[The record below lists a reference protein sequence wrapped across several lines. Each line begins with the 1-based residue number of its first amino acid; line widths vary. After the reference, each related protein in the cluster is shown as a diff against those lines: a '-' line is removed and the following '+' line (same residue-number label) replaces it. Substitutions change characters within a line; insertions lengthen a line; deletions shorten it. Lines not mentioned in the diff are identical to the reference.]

1 MSDESRASE
10 SRAPDVDTAFAAAM
24 AAAGLDASDPER
36 VADLRRRVT
45 LLRQG
50 LARLDE
56 IPVAGAESPSVFVAV
71 RAGAGS

>member
-1 MSDESRASE
+1 MSDEFRAS
-10 SRAPDVDTAFAAAM
+10 DVDTAFASAM
-24 AAAGLDASDPER
+24 VAAGLDASDPER
-36 VADLRRRVT
+36 VADLRRRVA

-56 IPVAGAESPSVFVAV
+56 IPVGGAESPSVFVAV

>member
-1 MSDESRASE
+1 MSDEFRAS
-10 SRAPDVDTAFAAAM
+10 DVDADFAAAM
-24 AAAGLDASDPER
+24 VAAGLDASDPER
-36 VADLRRRVT
+36 VADLRRRVA

-56 IPVAGAESPSVFVAV
+56 IPVGGAESPSVFVAV